1 MTGAINSIL
10 QVLLLGTNMRARFA
24 FKRDFLVALAGSEN
38 LLVNSFVK
46 NDDFLSYLF
55 FFLIKKRNRK

>member
-10 QVLLLGTNMRARFA
+10 QVLLLGANMRARFA
-24 FKRDFLVALAGSEN
+24 SKRDFLIALAGSEN

-46 NDDFLSYLF
+46 NDDFLSLPF
-55 FFLIKKRNRK
+55 FFLNKEEK